1 LREQLKLLEA
11 LQREDAKIQELEGAR
26 RAIPAR
32 LESMRNDLSQVEEL
46 VARERAELEET
57 ERWRREQETDMKAEE
72 QQLSKAKSKLGQVKN
87 SKEYMATQREVETNR
102 RLTAETEEKLLR
114 VLDAAETARARIA
127 KHEQEVARLREMVAQ
142 EEAAAQ
148 EKLATLDGELAVTR
162 TRRDEAAKAV
172 RPDVL
177 KKYGAIRM
185 RRGLAVVAVKS
196 GTCTGCHMNIPPQL
210 FNTLQRG
217 TSLELCPS
225 CHRIIYWDKLM
236 EEPAER
242 ASEEN
247 RHA

>member
-1 LREQLKLLEA
+1 MREQLKLLEA
-11 LQREDAKIQELEGAR
+11 LQREDAKIQELEGQR
-26 RAIPAR
+26 RAIPVR
-32 LESMRNDLSQVEEL
+32 LESMRNDLTRVEEL

-57 ERWRREQETDMKAEE
+57 ERWRRDQEVDMKAEE
-72 QQLSKAKSKLGQVKN
+72 QQLTKAKSKLGQVKN
-87 SKEYMATQREVETNR
+87 SKEYMATQREVETTR
-102 RLTAETEEKLLR
+102 RMAADTEEKLLR
-114 VLDAAETARARIA
+114 VLEASETARTRIST
-127 KHEQEVARLREMVAQ
+127 HEQEVARLREVVAQ

-172 RPDVL
+172 RADVL

-185 RRGLAVVAVKS
+185 RRGLAVVAVS
-196 GTCTGCHMNIPPQL
+196 NGTCMGCHMNIPPQL

-236 EEPAER
+236 EEPADR
-242 ASEEN
+242 STEEN